1 MRDKSEYG
9 DFQTPLELARTI
21 CRWLSQNGVT
31 PEVLI
36 EPTFGQGHF
45 ILAALETFPSLRFV
59 YGVEIYES
67 YVNEAK
73 QSIEHFLSGQKRNPQ
88 PSVNLH
94 QEDVF
99 QFSFDA
105 IFQKHRDHKILV
117 LGNPPWVT
125 NASLSRKE
133 STNVPEK
140 SNFKGT
146 NGIDAITGKGNFD
159 IGESVTLAML
169 EAFSRSNGTLAFL
182 VKNIV
187 VRNIVHSQQTRRF
200 GISQLQQIAIDAKKE
215 FNASVDASLFC
226 AQLNKPPV
234 TSCSAF
240 ESFDKKVVY
249 SFGWVAGQFV
259 ADVEKY
265 KHSRALDGI
274 SPVVWRQG
282 IKHDC
287 SGVME
292 LTKTETKYENSL
304 NESVLIEDELVY
316 PLLKSSD
323 LKTTVIGST
332 RKHVIVPQKF
342 VGQNTNYINRN
353 FPKTFSYLQGHQEAF
368 DRRKSSIYK
377 GKPPFSVFGIGD
389 YSFQPYKIA
398 ISGLYKQT
406 CFSLV
411 LPVEGKPA
419 MLDDTCYF
427 LGMDSL
433 SEAVCVFYLL
443 NHQRTQELFRSLI
456 FWEGKRIITKDI
468 LMRLDYSR
476 LMNDIPIGS
485 IIEFAEDNK
494 IDCEINLLREK
505 WNEMQSRNIK
515 KQPKLLFE

>member
-21 CRWLSQNGVT
+21 CRWLSQNGVA

-36 EPTFGQGHF
+36 EPTLGQGHF
-45 ILAALETFPSLRFV
+45 ILAALDTFPSLRFV
-59 YGVEIYES
+59 YGVEIYEP

-73 QSIEHFLSGQKRNPQ
+73 RSIEHLLSRQKRNHR
-88 PSVNLH
+88 PSINLY

-105 IFQKHRDHKILV
+105 ISQKHRDQKILV

-125 NASLSRKE
+125 NASLSLKE

-140 SNFKGT
+140 SNFKAVT
-146 NGIDAITGKGNFD
+146 GIDAITGKGNFD

-169 EAFSRSNGTLAFL
+169 EAFSQSNGTLAFL
-182 VKNIV
+182 VKNTV
-187 VRNIVHSQQTRRF
+187 VRNIVHSQQTMRF

-226 AQLNKPPV
+226 AQLNETPA

-240 ESFDKKVVY
+240 EFFDKNVVY

-265 KHSRALDGI
+265 EHSRDLDGI
-274 SPVVWRQG
+274 SPIVWRQG

-292 LTKTETKYENSL
+292 LTKSGMEYENSL
-304 NESVLIEDELVY
+304 NESVLMEDDLVY

-323 LKTTVIGST
+323 LKTTVISST

-342 VGQNTNYINRN
+342 VGQNTNYINRD
-353 FPKTFSYLQGHQEAF
+353 FPKTFSYLQGHQDAF
-368 DRRKSSIYK
+368 ERRKSSIYK

-389 YSFQPYKIA
+389 YSFQSYKIT

-411 LPVEGKPA
+411 LPVNGKPV

-433 SEAVCVFYLL
+433 SEAVCVLCLL
-443 NHQRTQELFRSLI
+443 NHPRLQELFRSLI

-476 LMNDIPIGS
+476 LMNEVRIDS
-485 IIEFAEDNK
+485 IIEFAKNNK

-505 WNEMQSRNIK
+505 WEEMQSHDFIR
-515 KQPKLLFE
+515 E